1 MAKYY
6 KFTYNA
12 GYVGTEESAIF
23 KFGDGASENDV
34 SETFDDWYEQM
45 MTCSGDYEEISE
57 DEAESEGIDE
67 DLSGE

>member
-6 KFTYNA
+6 RFTYSA

-23 KFGDGASENDV
+23 KFDDDVTENAV
-34 SETFDDWYEQM
+34 SEEFDEWYENK

-57 DEAESEGIDE
+57 EEAEDEGIDE
-67 DLSGE
+67 DLSDE